1 MFDTKSSFILSKL
14 GIQRFQSQINNSNS
28 EVLFG
33 VLWGDILT
41 LLDKSFNEL
50 GENELKLLIKIIK
63 SVVEDDSEYPF
74 SKEINNLNEIK
85 KKPKLVISFTGF
97 KINLIKEFS
106 PMIESK
112 PLSELENSLDD
123 KKILWSKI
131 KEHKN
136 VSSTCYLW
144 RFRSNLN
151 D

>member
-50 GENELKLLIKIIK
+50 GENELRLLIKIIK

-136 VSSTCYLW
+136 
-144 RFRSNLN
+144 RSPNS
-151 D
+151 

>member
-28 EVLFG
+28 EKIFG

-41 LLDKSFNEL
+41 LLDKSINEL
-50 GENELKLLIKIIK
+50 EENELKLLNKIIK
-63 SVVEDDSEYPF
+63 SIVEDDSEYLF
-74 SKEINNLNEIK
+74 SKEINNLSEIK
-85 KKPKLVISFTGF
+85 KEPKLTISFTEL
-97 KINLIKEFS
+97 KPYLIKEFS
-106 PMIESK
+106 LVIESK
-112 PLSELENSLDD
+112 PLSELENSLED

-136 VSSTCYLW
+136 GSST
-144 RFRSNLN
+144 

>member
-50 GENELKLLIKIIK
+50 EENELKLLIKIIK
-63 SVVEDDSEYPF
+63 SIVKDDSDYSF
-74 SKEINNLNEIK
+74 SKEINNLSEIK
-85 KKPKLVISFTGF
+85 IKPKLVISFTGF

-136 VSSTCYLW
+136 
-144 RFRSNLN
+144 RSPNS
-151 D
+151 

>member
-1 MFDTKSSFILSKL
+1 MFDIKSSFILSKL
-14 GIQRFQSQINNSNS
+14 GIQGFQLRKENPNSNII
-28 EVLFG
+28 FG

-63 SVVEDDSEYPF
+63 YVVEDDSEYPF

-112 PLSELENSLDD
+112 TLSELENSLDD

-136 VSSTCYLW
+136 
-144 RFRSNLN
+144 RSPNS
-151 D
+151 

>member
-63 SVVEDDSEYPF
+63 SVADDDSEYPF

-112 PLSELENSLDD
+112 TLSELENSLDD

-136 VSSTCYLW
+136 ESS
-144 RFRSNLN
+144 
-151 D
+151 DG

>member
-63 SVVEDDSEYPF
+63 SVVEDDSEYPL

-136 VSSTCYLW
+136 
-144 RFRSNLN
+144 RSPNS
-151 D
+151 

>member
-28 EVLFG
+28 EVIFG
-33 VLWGDILT
+33 ALWGDILT

-50 GENELKLLIKIIK
+50 EENELKLLIKIIK
-63 SVVEDDSEYPF
+63 SIVEDGSEYPF
-74 SKEINNLNEIK
+74 SKEINNLSEIK

-112 PLSELENSLDD
+112 TLSELENSLDD

-136 VSSTCYLW
+136 GSSTG
-144 RFRSNLN
+144 
-151 D
+151 